1 MSGFGDSAALLF
13 YRFAAGGGVSA
24 SRFRD
29 TDPAEVTRAKR
40 RGRLRLEIVSHC
52 WRYAHLLGYQLSS
65 LVHHPTGGL
74 DVTMTVY
81 HSPEDEETLRV
92 LRFFGEMAL
101 PGIAW
106 SWRPLPR
113 ERLFRR
119 SIGRNLAA
127 KTTRADWIWFTDA
140 DVVFHERCLATLAE
154 RLQGRDDALLYPER
168 TLGTPLLPEDH
179 PLLAQGREGPALL
192 RIPRQAFPLR
202 RASKR
207 AMGPFQITHGDVAR
221 ACGYCETIALYQ
233 KPARRWRKA
242 YEDGAF
248 RWLLGT
254 PGRAIPVPDVCQIR
268 HLAKG
273 RYREGAFGSK
283 LRPWVRSRQ
292 ERRSSWSTVG

>member
-13 YRFAAGGGVSA
+13 YRFAAGGGVPA

-29 TDPAEVTRAKR
+29 SDPAEVARAKR

-81 HSPEDEETLRV
+81 HSPEDEATLRV

-140 DVVFHERCLATLAE
+140 DVVFHERCLSTLAD
-154 RLQGRDDALLYPER
+154 RLQGRDDLLVYPEI

-192 RIPRQAFPLR
+192 RIPRQAFTLR
-202 RASKR
+202 RAPNR

-221 ACGYCETIALYQ
+221 ACGYCESIALFQ
-233 KPARRWRKA
+233 KPAKRFLIA
-242 YEDGAF
+242 YEDGTF

-254 PGRAIPVPDVCQIR
+254 PGHAIEVPDVCQIR
-268 HLAKG
+268 HLAKA
-273 RYREGAFGSK
+273 RYREGTFGSK
-283 LRPWVRSRQ
+283 LRAWWRIRRDPRSW
-292 ERRSSWSTVG
+292 RSSG